1 MSRLVFHI
9 EPFAPQIRNPHLQT
23 ILGALYRRTNGV
35 TFERVRVEL
44 PDGDFI
50 DLDFPRIPGISL
62 PEDAPLMLLLH
73 GLEGDAYSG
82 YACETYALMAE
93 SGIRSVGMN
102 FRSCSGEMNRLAR
115 MYHLGATDDVAFI
128 HAWLEQRFPGVPL
141 LMIGFS
147 LGANMLLKYLGEN
160 GAGLIG
166 RVQAAVAVSP
176 PFRLNYDKAALDMG
190 FNRFYRERLMR
201 QLRAKTRQKAA
212 LINAAGGDAYRAIM
226 GITLEDFDNAVT
238 APLHGFVDA
247 KDYYRKNAC
256 EQFLP
261 DIRVPTLIIRAID
274 DPFFHPDMPHDVLQA
289 NPNLYAGIVQH
300 GGHVGFMEGT
310 TPYNKQD
317 WAQRQAARFFKT
329 VINQSR

>member
-1 MSRLVFHI
+1 MSHFTFHI
-9 EPFAPQIRNPHLQT
+9 EPFEPQIRNPHWQT

-35 TFERVRVEL
+35 TLERVRVEL

-50 DLDFPRIPGISL
+50 DLDFPRIPGVSL
-62 PEDAPLMLLLH
+62 PQNAPLVLLLH
-73 GLEGDAYSG
+73 GLEGNAYSG
-82 YACETYALMAE
+82 YACETYTLMAQW
-93 SGIRSVGMN
+93 GFRSVGMN
-102 FRSCSGEMNRLAR
+102 FRSCSGVMNRLAR

-128 HAWLEQRFPGVPL
+128 HAWLEKQFPGVRL

-160 GAGLIG
+160 SAALTG

-201 QLRAKTRQKAA
+201 QLRAKARQKAA
-212 LINAAGGDAYRAIM
+212 LINAAGGDAYRAIT

-238 APLHGFVDA
+238 APLNGFLDA
-247 KDYYRKNAC
+247 KDYYRKNASG
-256 EQFLP
+256 QFLP
-261 DIRVPTLIIRAID
+261 VIRVPTLIVRALD
-274 DPFFHPDMPHDVLQA
+274 DPFFHPDIPYDSIQA
-289 NPNLYAGIVQH
+289 NPYLYQGIVQH

-310 TPYNKQD
+310 TPFNKQD
-317 WAQRQAARFFKT
+317 WAQRQAARFFKMA
-329 VINQSR
+329 INQSL